1 MKQGDMQTLACDTRV
16 KRLVLAHQ
24 ITYLWFH
31 GVDPMAHV
39 LAGVEHFNN
48 KSDFASH
55 FLFHKVSMSDV
66 SQNSSVSW
74 QFFAVRSFLC

>member
-1 MKQGDMQTLACDTRV
+1 MHTLACDTQV

-31 GVDPMAHV
+31 GVHPMAHV
-39 LAGVEHFNN
+39 LAGVECFNN

-55 FLFHKVSMSDV
+55 FLFHKVSMSEM
-66 SQNSSVSW
+66 
-74 QFFAVRSFLC
+74 